1 MLDTSNIREYISWCT
16 YKELRTINWLILII
30 KQVSV
35 DEEDDDEDDDAAKV
49 CADLGF
55 FFLVIRY
62 GTFQKWAEIWVN
74 GYR

>member
-49 CADLGF
+49 CADVGF
-55 FFLVIRY
+55 FS
-62 GTFQKWAEIWVN
+62 
-74 GYR
+74 

>member
-1 MLDTSNIREYISWCT
+1 M
-16 YKELRTINWLILII
+16 II

-49 CADLGF
+49 CADLGV
-55 FFLVIRY
+55 FFLVQNVIRY
-62 GTFQKWAEIWVN
+62 GTFQKWAEIWAN